1 MIVSMKSILNIVLFL
16 FAVIG
21 AFNIGMGI
29 LLTVAKIIDEKL
41 KIYWVYLYL
50 ILTAL
55 GIVALKGIGFI

>member
-55 GIVALKGIGFI
+55 GIVALKEIGFI